1 MSHVDKITLR
11 HFPTGGLTGFHKALG
26 HMGWRDSKLSQ
37 KTPFAEW
44 WNWQK
49 LVMSQDHSKVIFQ
62 DGRYAVGGILL
73 VPSMD
78 AQVGPCLIAYHQF
91 LMERYR
97 GSGSSWRIAIKLA
110 MQAARD
116 RGLRWLVWTHRDE
129 GTGRIF
135 YTYKEVQNGRS
146 S

>member
-1 MSHVDKITLR
+1 MSSVKVRLK
-11 HFPTGGLTGFHKALG
+11 HFPTGGLTGFHKGLG
-26 HMGWRDSKLSQ
+26 AIGWKDSKLAQ
-37 KTPFAEW
+37 NLPFGEW
-44 WNWQK
+44 WDVQRE
-49 LVMSQDHSKVIFQ
+49 VMSQDHSKVTVI
-62 DGRYAVGGILL
+62 DGKYAVGGIIL
-73 VPSMD
+73 VPSLD
-78 AQVGPCLIAYHQF
+78 AQVGPALVAFHQF
-91 LMERYR
+91 LMHRYR
-97 GSGSSWRIAIKLA
+97 NSPGVWRAAIKLA